1 MSNKQRCILVVD
13 DEPNN
18 VLLLEEL
25 LTSEGYTTLPA
36 SSGREALEV
45 TAKSQPDLILL
56 DVMMPEMDG
65 FEVCDRLRQNS
76 KFKTVPIIF
85 LTALD
90 DEISKLKGLELMGD
104 DYITKPF
111 NSRLLLAKVANIFRL
126 NQMRSQ
132 ATESQT
138 RKQTDEQSNLQLLAA
153 LKINQHLS
161 EKFRLFVP
169 EQFLSRI
176 APQGVNSIQLGD
188 VVEEEL
194 TVLFCDIRGFTAIAE
209 SQEARDTFKWLN
221 SFFQQ
226 MSACISDNHGFIDKF
241 LGDAIMAVFDKHE
254 CHSLNGLKAAVMM
267 QESLKEFNA
276 NLHKYNLIE
285 PVKIGVGIHTGIG
298 VIGTLGS
305 DQRMD
310 STVIGDVVNTASRLE
325 ALTKTYGCSIIV
337 SEAAVFDLK
346 RCQNNYQRQEEIKAK
361 SSSINSTENSGSQLR
376 NNSSIAQLGND
387 GDRYGSKNE
396 GERNPLANMQTN
408 HHVSSDEQ
416 IYYRW
421 IDKVTLR
428 GKQKAINIYEL
439 LGTDNN
445 IIEAEKISTL
455 SIFNKGIKGWQT
467 GKFAAALAYFQQVLR
482 QNSMDNIATLYVE
495 RCREKLGLLE
505 LGKE

>member
-1 MSNKQRCILVVD
+1 MPHKQPCILVVD

-18 VLLLEEL
+18 VFLLEEL
-25 LTSEGYTTLPA
+25 LASESYTTLSA
-36 SSGREALEV
+36 NSGREAIEV

-76 KFKTVPIIF
+76 KFKTIPIIF

-90 DEISKLKGLELMGD
+90 DEESELKGLELMGD

-111 NSRLLLAKVANIFRL
+111 NSRLLLAKVANILRL

-132 ATESQT
+132 ATQSQT
-138 RKQTDEQSNLQLLAA
+138 REQTDEQSNLQLLAA

-169 EQFLSRI
+169 EQFLERI
-176 APQGVNSIQLGD
+176 APQGVDSIQLGD

-209 SQEARDTFKWLN
+209 SQNARDTFKWLN
-221 SFFQQ
+221 SFFKE
-226 MSACISDNHGFIDKF
+226 MSICISENQGFIDKF
-241 LGDAIMAVFDKHE
+241 LGDAIMAVFDRDK

-267 QESLKEFNA
+267 QENLKKFNA

-285 PVKIGVGIHTGIG
+285 PVKIGIGIHTGIG

-305 DQRMD
+305 EKRMD

-325 ALTKTYGCSIIV
+325 SLTKTYNCSIIA
-337 SEAAVFDLK
+337 SEQAIADIK
-346 RCQNNYQRQEEIKAK
+346 KCQSNCQGGEYIEDKF
-361 SSSINSTENSGSQLR
+361 SSINTP
-376 NNSSIAQLGND
+376 NNSDTQLLNNG
-387 GDRYGSKNE
+387 GRFNE
-396 GERNPLANMQTN
+396 K
-408 HHVSSDEQ
+408 

-428 GKQKAINIYEL
+428 GKQKPVDIYEL
-439 LGTDNN
+439 LGSENN
-445 IIEAEKISTL
+445 IIEPGTVETL
-455 SIFNKGIKGWQT
+455 SIFNKGIKGWQV
-467 GKFAAALAYFQQVLR
+467 GKYAAALAYFEQVKQ
-482 QNSMDNIATLYVE
+482 QNSTDHIASLYIT
-495 RCREKLGLLE
+495 RCREKLGLVQV
-505 LGKE
+505 GKE